1 MKIRPI
7 GRDFEAT
14 GSGCGEVMLVME
26 GDSVNFRMGPPVD
39 IGGVSIPMPQAVL
52 CVACHRKENSS
63 ADLSIKFV
71 SLYCTG
77 CGRTLTPEDDFEPE
91 VDEDGD
97 LKRIV
102 CSDCLEPWRTG
113 SCEAN

>member
-1 MKIRPI
+1 MSLPRRVGVGWEGIKKLAKRVHVKDYSMKIRPI

-14 GSGCGEVMLVME
+14 CSGCGEIMLVME

-77 CGRTLTPEDDFEPE
+77 CGRTLTPEDDFEP
-91 VDEDGD
+91 
-97 LKRIV
+97 
-102 CSDCLEPWRTG
+102 
-113 SCEAN
+113 